1 MKIGK
6 EKFQLKRRSFQT
18 CTHIHTLYIYI
29 YRCHAY
35 TSNTERERQRVRES
49 RGSMAEVGT
58 ELARQHA
65 AGNPPL
71 PILRAPR
78 RREERRVSRM
88 VFSRGEGVE
97 WNGMESTVAQ
107 RWGRG
112 RGGGCKGVRR
122 LITQFQDCHYLRP
135 LPRNSAS
142 IFFAS
147 LSLPSPSPS
156 ARVLEMLTP

>member
-1 MKIGK
+1 M
-6 EKFQLKRRSFQT
+6 S
-18 CTHIHTLYIYI
+18 CIYI
-29 YRCHAY
+29 EH
-35 TSNTERERQRVRES
+35 RVRETES
-49 RGSMAEVGT
+49 KRVARLDGGSGDRACAPARGRKS
-58 ELARQHA
+58 
-65 AGNPPL
+65 PL

-122 LITQFQDCHYLRP
+122 LITQFQDCHYPRP